1 MDFCPKCSREEALL
15 TPSLSQQP
23 EPQLTPSSSQGN
35 CRAPRLPP
43 LNLLYKGKIILKEL
57 LETCIISEKGGRV
70 AVNYLK
76 RELENGRGYDIQKYP
91 TNMHSHTPTHTY
103 PKPRY
108 QLENGI

>member
-35 CRAPRLPP
+35 CRAPRPPP

-57 LETCIISEKGGRV
+57 LETCIISEKGGEGSSEIFKKRV
-70 AVNYLK
+70 GEWK
-76 RELENGRGYDIQKYP
+76 GIR
-91 TNMHSHTPTHTY
+91 Y
-103 PKPRY
+103 PKIP
-108 QLENGI
+108 N